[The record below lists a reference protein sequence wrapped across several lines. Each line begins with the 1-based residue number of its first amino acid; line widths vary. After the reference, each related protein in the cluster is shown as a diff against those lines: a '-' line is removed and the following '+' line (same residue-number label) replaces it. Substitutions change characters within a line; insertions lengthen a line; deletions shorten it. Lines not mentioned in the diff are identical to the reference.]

1 MHWGPRDKKTGRFLK
16 YKKPSDEVEKI
27 RAAYIAGL
35 SGRGH
40 VEMRPSVLADRYLK
54 SQGYL

>member
-1 MHWGPRDKKTGRFLK
+1 MHWGPRDKRGRFLK

-35 SGRGH
+35 SSRGH
-40 VEMRPSVLADRYLK
+40 VEMRPSVLANRYLK
-54 SQGYL
+54 SQGY

>member
-1 MHWGPRDKKTGRFLK
+1 MHWGPKDKKTGRFLK

-54 SQGYL
+54 QQGLI